1 MIIKCPECGH
11 QVSDH
16 AESCPSCGIRI
27 AGHIIQ
33 CPHCGGTMLS
43 DQDVCPLCL
52 MSIHQPVYDSDGT
65 GAVFSPQQQDQ
76 PQEAPKPTGH
86 RALWISLLVSIIV
99 VAAVVLVGIYFYRH
113 TQEQSELSAY
123 ENAMQSGEPAVLQ
136 NFLDIYV
143 QAPADHR
150 DSVAARLKVLRLS
163 DQEWQ
168 TASVSKSRTAL
179 ERYISQ
185 HSGSIHN
192 LEARLMIDSLD
203 WIRAASQ
210 NTIESYRQYMDQ
222 HADGE
227 HYADAKM
234 NYDKLVERHVSPDE
248 EKMLN
253 RLFANYFNSLA
264 RNDENSLAQSVAQ
277 VLHSFLRKPD
287 ATLNDVIGYMRQLHA
302 DDDITGMSFL
312 LNNDW
317 KIDKIENID
326 TGELE
331 YAVTFSV
338 NQRIDR
344 TDPERERKN
353 TYKVSAKVSPD
364 GRIVDLNMR
373 KNVAP
378 KQ

>member
-27 AGHIIQ
+27 AGHIMQ

-52 MSIHQPVYDSDGT
+52 MSIHQPVYESDGT
-65 GAVFSPQQQDQ
+65 GASFDPQ
-76 PQEAPKPTGH
+76 PQGEPQEPPKPKGH
-86 RALWISLLVSIIV
+86 RTLWISLLVSIVV
-99 VAAVVLVGIYFYRH
+99 VAAFVLVGTYFYRH

-150 DSVAARLKVLRLS
+150 DSVEARLKVLRQS

-168 TASVSKSRTAL
+168 TARVSKSRNAL
-179 ERYISQ
+179 ERFINQ
-185 HSGSIHN
+185 HPGSIHN
-192 LEARLMIDSLD
+192 IEARLMIDSLD
-203 WIRAASQ
+203 WIRAAGQ
-210 NTIESYRQYMDQ
+210 NTIESYRLYMDQ

-253 RLFANYFNSLA
+253 QLFSNYFNALA
-264 RNDENSLAQSVAQ
+264 KNDEGSLVGTVAQ
-277 VLHSFLRKPD
+277 VLHSFLRKPG
-287 ATLNDVIGYMRQLHA
+287 ATLNDVVSYMHQLHA
-302 DDDITGMSFL
+302 DDDITGMNFL

-326 TGELE
+326 TGEME

-338 NQRIDR
+338 NQQIDR
-344 TDPERERKN
+344 TDQERERKN
-353 TYKVSAKVSPD
+353 SYKVSAKVSPD
-364 GRIVDLNMR
+364 GRIVDMNMR
-373 KNVAP
+373 KIVG
-378 KQ
+378 K